1 MYEMP
6 FKLHNQLQNRR
17 TLIRLAACAFAPSL
31 WAATPFWNRKPPSE
45 WSPDEITQLLNR
57 SPWSRETNFDFE
69 AVEGGHLEMP
79 AGSQP
84 GIEGNDGKPQNPYK
98 MSTDPQAAGVM
109 RRATVVVRWE
119 SAQPVRDALQLPPLQ
134 GFEGRYVIS
143 VSNIP
148 AGVMN
153 THRRGETP
161 ASPEDI
167 IAELQGAATLEATG
181 HEPAQAG
188 IVRRLAGT
196 QTSYLFGFSKDLL
209 PLTGKEKEVL
219 FILHTARVSV
229 REKFEPKNMIYR
241 GKLAV

>member
-1 MYEMP
+1 MEP
-6 FKLHNQLQNRR
+6 KLHTRR
-17 TLIRLAACAFAPSL
+17 NLLRIAACVAAPALS
-31 WAATPFWNRKPPSE
+31 AATPFWNRKPPAE
-45 WSPDEITQLLNR
+45 WTPDEITQLLNR

-79 AGSQP
+79 AGSEP
-84 GIEGNDGKPQNPYK
+84 GKEGADGKRPDPYK
-98 MSTDPQAAGVM
+98 MSTDPQAGVM

-119 SAQPVRDALQLPPLQ
+119 SAQPVRDAQQLPPLQ

-153 THRRGETP
+153 LHRRGEAEPT
-161 ASPEDI
+161 PEDT
-167 IAELQGAATLEATG
+167 IAELQGAATLEVTG
-181 HEPAQAG
+181 RDPAGAG

-196 QTSYLFGFSKDLL
+196 KTSYLFGFSKDLL
-209 PLTGKEKEVL
+209 PLTGNEKEVL
-219 FILHTARVSV
+219 FVLHTARVSV
-229 REKFEPKNMIYR
+229 KEKFELKNMIYH

>member
-1 MYEMP
+1 MP
-6 FKLHNQLQNRR
+6 LKYHSRR
-17 TLIRLAACAFAPSL
+17 TAIRLAACVFAPNL
-31 WAATPFWNRKPPSE
+31 LAATPFWNRKPPVE
-45 WSPDEITQLLNR
+45 WTPDEITQLLNR

-69 AVEGGHLEMP
+69 AVEGGRLEMP

-84 GIEGNDGKPQNPYK
+84 GLEGNDGKRPDPYK
-98 MSTDPQAAGVM
+98 MSTDPQAGVM

-153 THRRGETP
+153 LHRRNEAPPTP
-161 ASPEDI
+161 ESI

-209 PLTGKEKEVL
+209 PLTGNEKEVL
-219 FILHTARVSV
+219 FILRTARVSV
-229 REKFEPKNMIYR
+229 KEKFEPKNMIYH

>member
-1 MYEMP
+1 ME
-6 FKLHNQLQNRR
+6 FKLHNRR
-17 TLIRLAACAFAPSL
+17 AALRLAACAFAPHL
-31 WAATPFWNRKPPSE
+31 LAATPFWNRKPASE
-45 WSPDEITQLLNR
+45 WTPDEVTQMLNR

-69 AVEGGHLEMP
+69 AIEGGHIEMP

-84 GIEGNDGKPQNPYK
+84 GIEGTSGKPADPYK
-98 MSTDPQAAGVM
+98 MSSDPQAGAM

-119 SAQPVRDALQLPPLQ
+119 SAQPVRDALHLPPLQ

-153 THRRGETP
+153 LHRRGENSP
-161 ASPEDI
+161 SPEDV

-188 IVRRLAGT
+188 IVRRLPGT
-196 QTSYLFGFSKDLL
+196 QTSYLFGFSRDLL
-209 PLTGKEKEVL
+209 PLTGSEKEVL
-219 FILHTARVSV
+219 FILRTARVSV
-229 REKFEPKNMIYR
+229 KEKFEPKNMIYH
-241 GKLAV
+241 GKSAL